1 MDTNW
6 LARIEE
12 KLDAT
17 LERQAALEELLLQ
30 NLPRKDIHP
39 EFITLDEAAL
49 IGGMTKRAVQNRL
62 KQESSSPSGFAI
74 RTLHGKVHKRD
85 WLAYLKHL
93 TERKPKR
100 GQVVREALENI
111 LGG

>member
-1 MDTNW
+1 MDSNW
-6 LARIEE
+6 LVRIEE
-12 KLDAT
+12 KLDSA
-17 LERQAALEELLLQ
+17 LERQTALEALILQ
-30 NLPRKDIHP
+30 LLPRTNIHP
-39 EFITLDEAAL
+39 EFIMLDQAAL

-62 KQESSSPSGFAI
+62 KQESSSPSGFPL
-74 RTLHGKVHKRD
+74 RRLHGKVHKRD

-93 TERKPKR
+93 TEKKPKR